1 MTDISQ
7 SNRRR
12 YQAPPMVRK
21 YRGQSG
27 LFPAEAKILAD
38 LAPSVGNRPVLDL
51 GVGTG
56 RTAPD
61 LAALAGDYLGLDYAP
76 RMIQAARKAH
86 PDLRFEVGDARG
98 LDALPADHFALVL
111 FSFNGLDYID
121 HAGRLRALAGIRRV
135 LAPGGYFVFSSHN
148 AAFTEP
154 PPYARSRFVPSPNPL
169 RTLVRA
175 AHYLMGGLNY
185 QRLRHGLREGEDWS
199 LRVVG
204 ERNFSVVAYHIRP
217 ASQLAQLEVA
227 GFSTCGLYS
236 FSGEPLLPG
245 QPVSTKPAGDPE
257 PWIYYVA
264 QKPGPGNSPAPGFGL
279 R

>member
-1 MTDISQ
+1 MTDISR
-7 SNRRR
+7 SNRKR
-12 YQAPPMVRK
+12 YRASPMVRK
-21 YRGQSG
+21 YQGPSG
-27 LFPAEAKILAD
+27 LFPAETQILAA
-38 LAPSVGNRPVLDL
+38 LAPTIHKRPVLDL

-61 LAALAGDYLGLDYAP
+61 LATLSGDYLGLDYAP

-86 PDLRFEVGDARG
+86 PDLRFAPGDARN
-98 LDALPADHFALVL
+98 LAHLPAEHFALVL

-121 HAGRLRALAGIRRV
+121 HTGRMRALAEIRRV

-148 AAFTEP
+148 AAFTAP

-169 RTLVRA
+169 RTLVRLG
-175 AHYLMGGLNY
+175 HYLMGCLHY
-185 QRLRHGLREGEDWS
+185 LRLRPALREGADWS

-217 ASQLAQLEVA
+217 QSQVAELETA
-227 GFSTCGLYS
+227 GFSTEALYA
-236 FSGEPLLPG
+236 FTGEG
-245 QPVSTKPAGDPE
+245 VSPE
-257 PWIYYVA
+257 KTESLPWIYYLA
-264 QKPGPGNSPAPGFGL
+264 RKPPRDGSRHPPDAAFRL